1 MGTSGPK
8 NTKPPRRPEAPKPST
23 LNPKRNVRS
32 SGSEGFRGQTLKV
45 LGFRG
50 SFKRIYK
57 GSTRVPLRVPSGL
70 SQTARSISEQL
81 VVFSTDLQALAIWLT
96 QS

>member
-45 LGFRG
+45 LGFRA
-50 SFKRIYK
+50 
-57 GSTRVPLRVPSGL
+57 TRVPLRVPSGL

-81 VVFSTDLQALAIWLT
+81 VVFSTDLQLL
-96 QS
+96 